1 MAERQP
7 KVFNELMDTLAIA
20 QRPTRNSIIT
30 EWLAVLDRK
39 DQDRLLQKLES
50 RGIKFIP
57 QETVR
62 YNQD

>member
-1 MAERQP
+1 MAEGQS

-30 EWLAVLDRK
+30 EWLAILDRH
-39 DQDRLLQKLES
+39 DQDRLLEKLES